1 MGSAMLTPEQIEDLL
16 AGNYYVN
23 VHTAL
28 NPSGEMRGQIYPAH
42 TWAFAAML
50 SGANEAPPVD
60 SPATGQ
66 ALLTLSADMS
76 ELYRPMVMISTG
88 RRQPTSTKPPRAA
101 TARSSSHSSPA
112 ARRR

>member
-1 MGSAMLTPEQIEDLL
+1 MGDFDPDNPIMGSAMLTPEQIEDLL

-50 SGANEAPPVD
+50 SGANEVPPVD

-76 ELYRPMVMISTG
+76 ELHYRLMVNDLDG
-88 RRQPTSTKPPRAA
+88 A
-101 TARSSSHSSPA
+101 TAAHIH
-112 ARRR
+112 